1 MIGIV
6 AAGEVASAACINKYI
21 AQKDGA
27 KYLLT
32 VLTGR
37 ISYPEAYELAQAV
50 NNHTAPPPEW
60 VNDKG
65 KTIARHLGEMKV
77 IRPMPVSC
85 DDKSSGV
92 VLTMTFLASR
102 PPSGRSHIKFSATTT
117 VALDEQEK

>member
-1 MIGIV
+1 MIVIV
-6 AAGEVASAACINKYI
+6 AADEVASAACINRYI
-21 AQKDGA
+21 VQKDRA
-27 KYLLT
+27 KYVLT

-60 VNDKG
+60 VDDKG
-65 KTIARHLGEMKV
+65 KTIARHFGEMKV

-92 VLTMTFLASR
+92 VLTLTFLVTR
-102 PPSGRSHIKFSATTT
+102 PPSGRIHIKFSANTT